1 MNEYIDFNKVRGLK
15 DRTKKFALLIIK
27 LYRMLPKTGEAR
39 IIGDQL
45 LRCGTSVGSN
55 YRAACRGRSDREFYA
70 KLCIVV
76 EEADETVFWLELISE
91 AKLLPKKTLY
101 LCLKKLLSYL
111 LLWPHPKKQP
121 ESASSNKSTNQ

>member
-27 LYRMLPKTGEAR
+27 LYRMLPKMGEAR

-91 AKLLPKKTLY
+91 AKLLPKKNVIPV
-101 LCLKKLLSYL
+101 LKEAAELLAIM
-111 LLWPHPKKQP
+111 
-121 ESASSNKSTNQ
+121 ASSKKTAGKRLNQ

>member
-1 MNEYIDFNKVRGLK
+1 MNEYMDFNKVRGLK

-91 AKLLPKKTLY
+91 AKLLPKKNVIPV
-101 LCLKKLLSYL
+101 LKEAAELLAIM
-111 LLWPHPKKQP
+111 
-121 ESASSNKSTNQ
+121 ASSKKTAGKRLNH